1 MLNNNDWLVVG
12 VITSVHGLD
21 GKLKIKSLSDFD
33 ERFTKPGERWLRK
46 NQEKPIL
53 YELISGFKQPGKE
66 IFIVKF
72 KNIDNRTHAE
82 SLKNFKFLIKTS
94 DIPKLK
100 EGEFHISQ
108 LINLKVKIFENNELK
123 VIGEVFDFDNEKN
136 SLLKVK
142 LTETN
147 KEVLIPFVTEIIPEV
162 DIKNKFLIITPPKGL
177 LEL

>member
-1 MLNNNDWLVVG
+1 MLNNDDWLVVG

-33 ERFTKPGERWLRK
+33 ERFTKPGKRWLRK
-46 NQEKPIL
+46 KQEKPML
-53 YELISGFKQPGKE
+53 FELISGFKQPGKKF
-66 IFIVKF
+66 FIVKL
-72 KNIDNRTHAE
+72 KNVDNRTQAE
-82 SLKNFKFLIKTS
+82 SLKNYKFLIKAD
-94 DIPKLK
+94 DIPKLD

-108 LINLKVKIFENNELK
+108 LINLKVKIFENKEYK
-123 VIGEVFDFDNEKN
+123 VIGEVCDFDNEKN

-142 LTETN
+142 LKETN
-147 KEVLIPFVTEIIPEV
+147 KEVLVPFVSEIIPEV

>member
-1 MLNNNDWLVVG
+1 MLNNHDWLVVG

-33 ERFTKPGERWLRK
+33 ERFTQPGQRWLRK

-53 YELISGFKQPGKE
+53 FELISGFKQPGKE

-72 KNIDNRTHAE
+72 KNIDNRKQAE
-82 SLKNFKFLIKTS
+82 SLKNYKFLIKND
-94 DIPKLK
+94 DIPKLEK
-100 EGEFHISQ
+100 GEFHISQ
-108 LINLKVKIFENNELK
+108 LINLKVKIFEQNEFK
-123 VIGEVFDFDNEKN
+123 VIGEVCDFDNEKN

-142 LTETN
+142 LIDTD
-147 KEVLIPFVTEIIPEV
+147 KEVLVPFVSEIVPEV
-162 DIKNKFLIITPPKGL
+162 DIKNRFLIITPPKGL

>member
-1 MLNNNDWLVVG
+1 MLNNEDWLVVG

-33 ERFTKPGERWLRK
+33 ERFTKPGQRWLRK

-53 YELISGFKQPGKE
+53 FELITGFKQPGKE
-66 IFIVKF
+66 IFIVKL
-72 KNIDNRTHAE
+72 KNIDNRTQAE
-82 SLKNFKFLIKTS
+82 NLKNYKFLIKND

-100 EGEFHISQ
+100 KGEFHISQ
-108 LINLKVKIFENNELK
+108 LINLKVKIFENNEFK
-123 VIGEVFDFDNEKN
+123 IIGEVCDFDNEKN
-136 SLLKVK
+136 SLLKIK
-142 LTETN
+142 LIDTD
-147 KEVLIPFVTEIIPEV
+147 KEVLVPFVSEIVPEV

>member
-1 MLNNNDWLVVG
+1 MLNNDDWLVVG

-33 ERFTKPGERWLRK
+33 ERFTKPGQRWLRK

-53 YELISGFKQPGKE
+53 FELISGFKQPGKE
-66 IFIVKF
+66 IYIVKL
-72 KNIDNRTHAE
+72 KNVDNRTQAE
-82 SLKNFKFLIKTS
+82 SLKNYKFLIKAD
-94 DIPKLK
+94 DIPKLD

-108 LINLKVKIFENNELK
+108 LINLKVKIFENNEFK
-123 VIGEVFDFDNEKN
+123 VIGEVCDFDNEKN

-162 DIKNKFLIITPPKGL
+162 DLENKFLIITPPKGL

>member
-1 MLNNNDWLVVG
+1 MLNNDDWLVVG

-33 ERFTKPGERWLRK
+33 ERFTKPGQRWLRK

-53 YELISGFKQPGKE
+53 FELISGFKQPGKE

-72 KNIDNRTHAE
+72 KNIDNRKQAE
-82 SLKNFKFLIKTS
+82 SLKNYKFLIKND
-94 DIPKLK
+94 DIPKLEK
-100 EGEFHISQ
+100 GEFHISQ
-108 LINLKVKIFENNELK
+108 LINLKVKIFEHNEFK
-123 VIGEVFDFDNEKN
+123 VIGEVCDFDNEKN

-142 LTETN
+142 LIDTD
-147 KEVLIPFVTEIIPEV
+147 KEVLIPFVSEIVPEV
-162 DIKNKFLIITPPKGL
+162 DIKNRFLIITPPKGL

>member
-1 MLNNNDWLVVG
+1 MLNNDNWLVVG

-33 ERFTKPGERWLRK
+33 ERFTQTGQRWLQK

-53 YELISGFKQPGKE
+53 FELISGFKQPGKE
-66 IFIVKF
+66 IYIVKL
-72 KNIDNRTHAE
+72 KNVDNRTQAE
-82 SLKNFKFLIKTS
+82 SLKNYKFLIKAD
-94 DIPKLK
+94 DIPKLD

-108 LINLKVKIFENNELK
+108 LINLKVKIFENNEFK
-123 VIGEVFDFDNEKN
+123 VIGEVCDFDNEKN

-142 LTETN
+142 LIDTD
-147 KEVLIPFVTEIIPEV
+147 KEVLVPFVSEIVPEV

>member
-1 MLNNNDWLVVG
+1 MLNNNDWLIVG

-33 ERFTKPGERWLRK
+33 ERFTKPGQRWLQK
-46 NQEKPIL
+46 NQDEPIL
-53 YELISGFKQPGKE
+53 FELISGFKQPGKE

-72 KNIDNRTHAE
+72 KNIDNRTQAE
-82 SLKNFKFLIKTS
+82 SLRNYKFLTKND

-100 EGEFHISQ
+100 KGEFHISQ

-142 LTETN
+142 LIETN
-147 KEVLIPFVTEIIPEV
+147 KEVLIPFVNEIIPKV
-162 DIKNKFLIITPPKGL
+162 DLENKFLIITPPKGL

>member
-1 MLNNNDWLVVG
+1 MLNNEDWLVVG

-21 GKLKIKSLSDFD
+21 GKLKIKSLSDFE
-33 ERFTKPGERWLRK
+33 ERFTKPGQRWLQK
-46 NQEKPIL
+46 NQEGPL
-53 YELISGFKQPGKE
+53 LLELISGYKQPGKE
-66 IFIVKF
+66 IFIIKF
-72 KNIDNRTHAE
+72 KNINTRTQAE
-82 SLKNFKFLIKTS
+82 SLKNYKFLVKTD

-100 EGEFHISQ
+100 KGEFHISQ
-108 LINLKVKIFENNELK
+108 LINLKVKIFENNEYK
-123 VIGEVFDFDNEKN
+123 VIGEVSDFDNEKN

-147 KEVLIPFVTEIIPEV
+147 KEVLIPFVSEIIPEV

>member
-1 MLNNNDWLVVG
+1 MLNNDDWLVVG

-33 ERFTKPGERWLRK
+33 ERFTEPGQRWLQK
-46 NQEKPIL
+46 DQEKPIL
-53 YELISGFKQPGKE
+53 LELISGFKQPGKE
-66 IFIVKF
+66 IYIAKF
-72 KNIDNRTHAE
+72 KNIDNRTQAE
-82 SLKNFKFLIKTS
+82 SLKNYKFLVKTN
-94 DIPKLK
+94 DMPKLK

-108 LINLKVKIFENNELK
+108 LINLKVKIFENNEFK
-123 VIGEVFDFDNEKN
+123 VIGEVCDFDNEKN

-142 LTETN
+142 LINKN
-147 KEVLIPFVTEIIPEV
+147 KEVLVPFVSEIIPEV

>member
-1 MLNNNDWLVVG
+1 MLNNEDWLVVG

-33 ERFTKPGERWLRK
+33 ERFTKPGQRWLRK

-53 YELISGFKQPGKE
+53 FELITGFKQPGKE
-66 IFIVKF
+66 IFIVKL
-72 KNIDNRTHAE
+72 KNIDNRTQAE
-82 SLKNFKFLIKTS
+82 NLKNFKFLIKND

-100 EGEFHISQ
+100 KGEFHISQ
-108 LINLKVKIFENNELK
+108 LINLKVKIFENNEFK
-123 VIGEVFDFDNEKN
+123 VIGEVCDFDNEKN
-136 SLLKVK
+136 SLLKIK
-142 LTETN
+142 LIDTD
-147 KEVLIPFVTEIIPEV
+147 KEILVPFVSEIVPEV

>member
-53 YELISGFKQPGKE
+53 FELISGFKQPGKE

-72 KNIDNRTHAE
+72 KNIDNRTEAE
-82 SLKNFKFLIKTS
+82 SLKNFQFLIKTS

-162 DIKNKFLIITPPKGL
+162 DIKNKLLIITPPKGL